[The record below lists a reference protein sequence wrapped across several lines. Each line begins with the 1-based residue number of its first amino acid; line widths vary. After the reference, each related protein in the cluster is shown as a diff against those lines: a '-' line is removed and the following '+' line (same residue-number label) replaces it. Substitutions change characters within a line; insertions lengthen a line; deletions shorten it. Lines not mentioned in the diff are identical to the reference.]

1 MCGPFFG
8 NEIATV
14 TIDGRRAGMVL
25 ERSAPL
31 DDAAELTEVARLRL
45 AG

>member
-8 NEIATV
+8 NEIATL
-14 TIDGRRAGMVL
+14 TIDGRRADLLL
-25 ERSAPL
+25 ERSAPS
-31 DDAAELTEVARLRL
+31 DDANELTEVARLRL